1 MGDICKTKRD
11 MSTRVPNQPVKLK
24 VGFLLAPN
32 FTLLAFAGFVD
43 ALRLAADEGDR
54 SRQIACAWEV
64 MTSDGSPA
72 IASCGVAVAPTA
84 GLVAPDRFDYV
95 VVVGGLR
102 RQGPALPEP
111 GLRYLR
117 QAAAARVSLVGVCTG
132 SFILAEAGLMVGR
145 SACVSWFHHAEFG
158 ETYPNIPAH
167 SDRLFIIDG
176 PRITSAGG
184 VSVILLASHLIE
196 LALGEGRAR
205 SARRIMIESPEQD
218 EKGLQPVAFPRLAQ
232 SVPQTVRRALLTI
245 EQKMSGPIS
254 LGELAAFSGVGKRQL
269 CRQFFDHL
277 GQTPMSVLREL
288 RLDHARRL
296 LRTTNLSVTEV
307 GFACGFSQPS
317 HFARAYRRR
326 WSRAPSLE
334 SRDIDSARVV
344 NDQVFGS
351 VEVAGHSN
359 TTS

>member
-1 MGDICKTKRD
+1 MA
-11 MSTRVPNQPVKLK
+11 TRALSQPIKLQ

-72 IASCGVAVAPTA
+72 TASCGVAVAPTA
-84 GLVAPDRFDYV
+84 GLVSPDRFDYV

-102 RQGPALPEP
+102 RPGAVLPEP

-117 QAAAARVSLVGVCTG
+117 RAAAARVSLVGVCTG
-132 SFILAEAGLMVGR
+132 SFILAEAGLMAGR
-145 SACVSWFHHAEFG
+145 SACVSWFHHMEFS
-158 ETYPNIPAH
+158 ETYPDVPAH

-184 VSVILLASHLIE
+184 VSVIHLASHLIE
-196 LALGEGRAR
+196 LALGEDSAR
-205 SARRIMIESPEQD
+205 SARRIMIESPRQD
-218 EKGLQPVAFPRLAQ
+218 ERGLQPVAVPRLAQ
-232 SVPQTVRRALLTI
+232 TAPQTVRRALLTI
-245 EQKMSGPIS
+245 EQKMSGPVS
-254 LGELAAFSGVGKRQL
+254 LGELAVLSGVSKRQL
-269 CRQFFDHL
+269 CRQFLDHL

-288 RLDHARRL
+288 RLAHARRL
-296 LRTTNLSVTEV
+296 LLTTSLSVTEV

-326 WSRAPSLE
+326 WSCAPSLE
-334 SRDIDSARVV
+334 SRSI
-344 NDQVFGS
+344 GS
-351 VEVAGHSN
+351 PGAVEN
-359 TTS
+359 